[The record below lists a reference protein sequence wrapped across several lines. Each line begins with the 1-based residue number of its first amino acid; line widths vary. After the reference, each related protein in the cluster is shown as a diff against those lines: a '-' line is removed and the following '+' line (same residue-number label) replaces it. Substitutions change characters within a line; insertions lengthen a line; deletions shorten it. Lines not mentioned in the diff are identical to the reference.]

1 MGIRAGNYARFTA
14 RPPSTLTKRGEQ
26 ACVADD
32 DPDGDANPEGAR
44 AGRGAQARCVDVAP
58 CATFGRMGVLVCER
72 FARAAWRAIA
82 CGQLVALGLLGLVSG
97 CAEQNVSLAGGPREY
112 VAGDYP
118 EVLKAWTRDKSFFS
132 LAQLD
137 ERLTV
142 TATFESWDFRWAYV
156 VRYASDFRLTIEQR
170 RELLD
175 KTLAETRSEHEFY
188 VALYGPNWR
197 WTDLSRPTSEWVVRL
212 IDDKGN
218 ETAPS
223 RIEAIIKP
231 GPLEYQYFPYTTP
244 WRHAYRI
251 QFPRTTST
259 GQPTISPDAIWFGLL
274 FAGAEGN
281 GDLIWRVAPGDE
293 SRAGLPSV
301 SDVRSPPRAPTAA
314 DM

>member
-1 MGIRAGNYARFTA
+1 MPDSPRDRQARSRKGESDLAMPIRER
-14 RPPSTLTKRGEQ
+14 
-26 ACVADD
+26 
-32 DPDGDANPEGAR
+32 AR
-44 AGRGAQARCVDVAP
+44 ARCASPMRRRGALRYLR
-58 CATFGRMGVLVCER
+58 RMGVLACER
-72 FARAAWRAIA
+72 FARAARRAIA
-82 CGQLVALGLLGLVSG
+82 CGQLAVLGLGLGLVGLVGG
-97 CAEQNVSLAGGPREY
+97 CAEQNVSLAGGAREY

-118 EVLKAWTRDKSFFS
+118 EVLKAWTRNKSFFS

-156 VRYASDFRLTIEQR
+156 VRYASDFRLTVEQR

-175 KTLAETRSEHEFY
+175 KTLAETRNEHEFY

-231 GPLEYQYFPYTTP
+231 GPLEYEYFPYTTP

-301 SDVRSPPRAPTAA
+301 SDIRSPPKAPTAA